1 MNNYIIESIY
11 DFYNENEYHN
21 DMYKYGLD
29 KYGAMDMR
37 VMASP
42 NGDYYD
48 VTIQSRYDEVSFEL
62 VPKEQIGNCV
72 TNFIHKYL

>member
-1 MNNYIIESIY
+1 MKKYIIGSIY
-11 DFYNENEYHN
+11 DSYNENEYHN

-29 KYGAMDMR
+29 KYGAIDMR

-48 VTIQSRYDEVSFEL
+48 VTIQSRYDEASFEL
-62 VPKEQIGNCV
+62 VPKEQIGDCAMK
-72 TNFIHKYL
+72 FIDRYL

>member
-48 VTIQSRYDEVSFEL
+48 VTIQSRYDEASFEL